1 LQFVH
6 EKKGGTTVKHF
17 GMMFAMCMF
26 AAAVGAEQP
35 APAPAATPAPTA
47 PPTAGAPPAATAPP
61 VASGLDAAV
70 VKGGEF
76 DSSGFKFH
84 YTLPTGWKALDDAK
98 RVAANQQ
105 LRDQYAHP
113 VHNPNMPASKKQAA
127 VKKSAD
133 PATKNES
140 PPTSTA
146 PKRPTAPAIPNNF
159 SLMVASPNGVD
170 SVDSAVLP
178 RINIWANHKIP
189 ALSNPKDRAA
199 VLESLGRVV
208 LPTTL
213 VTLAGR
219 EFARV
224 EVLHAGGPY
233 HSLWVTAVGDY
244 LIGFDVR
251 ASSDPEMQTIL
262 ESMRSVRFD

>member
-1 LQFVH
+1 M
-6 EKKGGTTVKHF
+6 KTI
-17 GMMFAMCMF
+17 GMVFAMGMF
-26 AAAVGAEQP
+26 AAAIRAEQP
-35 APAPAATPAPTA
+35 APAPPSAPAI
-47 PPTAGAPPAATAPP
+47 
-61 VASGLDAAV
+61 DAAV

-76 DSSGFKFH
+76 ESTGFKFH
-84 YTLPTGWKALDDAK
+84 YELPKGWRALDDAK

-113 VHNPNMPASKKQAA
+113 VHNPNMPASKK
-127 VKKSAD
+127 KSQMQKTTD
-133 PATKNES
+133 PTTKNG
-140 PPTSTA
+140 
-146 PKRPTAPAIPNNF
+146 PKRSIAPAIPNNF

-178 RINIWANHKIP
+178 RINLWANQKIP
-189 ALSNPKDRAA
+189 AISSPKERAL
-199 VLESLGRVV
+199 VLEPLGQVL

-213 VTLAGR
+213 VSLAGR

-233 HSLWVTAVGDY
+233 HSLWVTEVGDY

-251 ASSDPEMQTIL
+251 SSSDSEMQLLSET
-262 ESMRSVRFD
+262 MRSVRFD

>member
-1 LQFVH
+1 
-6 EKKGGTTVKHF
+6 VKHF

-26 AAAVGAEQP
+26 ATTVGAEQP
-35 APAPAATPAPTA
+35 APAST
-47 PPTAGAPPAATAPP
+47 PPTAAPPMAAAPSTATAPP

-76 DSSGFKFH
+76 DSTGFKFH
-84 YTLPTGWKALDDAK
+84 YTLPKGWKALDDAK

-113 VHNPNMPASKKQAA
+113 VHNPNMPASKK
-127 VKKSAD
+127 KKPAD
-133 PATKNES
+133 PAGKNES
-140 PPTSTA
+140 PATNTATTNTAAKRSTV
-146 PKRPTAPAIPNNF
+146 PAIPNNF

-178 RINIWANHKIP
+178 RINIWANHKIA
-189 ALSNPKDRAA
+189 ALDNPKDRAA
-199 VLESLGRVV
+199 VLESLGQVV
-208 LPTTL
+208 LPTTQ

-219 EFARV
+219 EFAHV

-251 ASSDPEMQTIL
+251 AGSDPEMQTIL

>member
-1 LQFVH
+1 VIKRGVF
-6 EKKGGTTVKHF
+6 ES
-17 GMMFAMCMF
+17 
-26 AAAVGAEQP
+26 P
-35 APAPAATPAPTA
+35 
-47 PPTAGAPPAATAPP
+47 
-61 VASGLDAAV
+61 
-70 VKGGEF
+70 
-76 DSSGFKFH
+76 GFKFH
-84 YTLPTGWKALDDAK
+84 YSLPQGWKALDDAK
-98 RVAANQQ
+98 RIAANQQ

-127 VKKSAD
+127 VKKPAD
-133 PATKNES
+133 PAANNES
-140 PPTSTA
+140 FTTSTA
-146 PKRPTAPAIPNNF
+146 PKRSTVPAIPNNF

-189 ALSNPKDRAA
+189 ALNSSKDRAA
-199 VLESLGRVV
+199 VLETLGQVV

-233 HSLWVTAVGDY
+233 HSLWVTEAGDY

-251 ASSDPEMQTIL
+251 SSSDTELQTIL

>member
-1 LQFVH
+1 
-6 EKKGGTTVKHF
+6 
-17 GMMFAMCMF
+17 MCMF
-26 AAAVGAEQP
+26 AVAFGAEQP
-35 APAPAATPAPTA
+35 VAPTA
-47 PPTAGAPPAATAPP
+47 PAM
-61 VASGLDAAV
+61 DAAV

-76 DSSGFKFH
+76 ESTGFKFH
-84 YTLPTGWKALDDAK
+84 YELPKGWRALDDAK
-98 RVAANQQ
+98 RVAANQL

-113 VHNPNMPASKKQAA
+113 AHHPNIPASKKPSPM
-127 VKKSAD
+127 KKTAD
-133 PATKNES
+133 PT
-140 PPTSTA
+140 TA
-146 PKRPTAPAIPNNF
+146 DSPKRPIVPAVPNNF

-189 ALSNPKDRAA
+189 GINSARDRAL
-199 VLESLGRVV
+199 VLESLGQVV

-213 VTLAGR
+213 VSLAGR

-233 HSLWVTAVGDY
+233 HSLWVTAAGDY

-251 ASSDPEMQTIL
+251 SRSETELQALL